1 MGSLGRLSCHRN
13 NTEEPHRYKQPQGS
27 QAFSSPSVTLTGH
40 FLSTPL
46 VLSGLRGRKGA
57 GTIASGIP
65 MVASCK
71 KQVFVNVGRK
81 GREEDSYLLLAPL
94 MVGRVLLLLGRWG
107 EGEGGAQHI
116 PSGRAARPGAHCPG
130 AQPQA
135 ARTAPGSLLALEGTD
150 TAQPGPEELSFPDCP
165 PRGHSEQERPT
176 PTQPPTLSSTTGPE
190 SLPLASFLLDTLPIP
205 HRKHGPEERASS
217 SPRG

>member
-1 MGSLGRLSCHRN
+1 MLGSLGRLSCHRN

-107 EGEGGAQHI
+107 GRPAPPASNKAAAASPCAT
-116 PSGRAARPGAHCPG
+116 PSCSPFLIVLRNHVCFLINY
-130 AQPQA
+130 
-135 ARTAPGSLLALEGTD
+135 SDEN
-150 TAQPGPEELSFPDCP
+150 
-165 PRGHSEQERPT
+165 
-176 PTQPPTLSSTTGPE
+176 
-190 SLPLASFLLDTLPIP
+190 FLLIKSKTVL
-205 HRKHGPEERASS
+205 
-217 SPRG
+217 